1 MKLKTIPEINP
12 TTAYQK
18 AKEGI
23 LFVDI
28 REKDELLQSAFD
40 VPNIIN
46 IPLSEFD
53 QRYMELPKEEDL
65 ILVCRGGVRSMRAA
79 WFLLEH
85 GFTKMK
91 NMKNGILGW
100 AKDGLPVISS
110 APQTDSNCSCCCS
123 SNNSDSCCQPK

>member
-1 MKLKTIPEINP
+1 MKLKTIPEISP
-12 TTAYQK
+12 SLTYKK
-18 AKEGI
+18 AKEGK
-23 LFVDI
+23 LLVDV
-28 REKDELLQSAFD
+28 REKDELIQSSFD

-53 QRYMELPKEEDL
+53 QRYTELPKEEEL

-85 GFTKMK
+85 GLTKMK

-100 AKDGLPVISS
+100 TKDGLPVKSS
-110 APQTDSNCSCCCS
+110 APQTDSNCSSCCS